1 MQLLNIIKHLKII
14 FDENLKLKY
23 IKEEKINVFDYI
35 SYKEYGEIISG

>member
-1 MQLLNIIKHLKII
+1 MQLLSVIKHLKII

>member
-23 IKEEKINVFDYI
+23 IKEEKIYVFDYI